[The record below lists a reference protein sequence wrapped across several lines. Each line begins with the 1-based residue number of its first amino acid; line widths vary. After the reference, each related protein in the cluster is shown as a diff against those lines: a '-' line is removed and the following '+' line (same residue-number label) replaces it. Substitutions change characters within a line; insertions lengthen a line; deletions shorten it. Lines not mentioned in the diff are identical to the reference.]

1 MSRSNDSAAQQP
13 ELVEVR
19 LAQPHTHKGQQK
31 KAGETITVTAERKTW
46 LEAQGVV
53 GGTQQEESSNG

>member
-19 LAQPHTHKGQQK
+19 LAKPHTHKGQQK
-31 KAGETITVTAERKTW
+31 KAGETITVTAERKAW

-53 GGTQQEESSNG
+53 DTQQEENSNG